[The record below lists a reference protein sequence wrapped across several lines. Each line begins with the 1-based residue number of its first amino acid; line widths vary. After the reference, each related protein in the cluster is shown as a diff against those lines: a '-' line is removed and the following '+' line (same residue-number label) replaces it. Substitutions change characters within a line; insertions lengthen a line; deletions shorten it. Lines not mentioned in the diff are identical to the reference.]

1 MSDMG
6 LGGLLAGAIGGAL
19 AGKGADSSGKIPSP
33 GGLGSLI
40 TGGLGGLGGGALVD
54 LLAGKSE
61 IADIAG
67 GLVGGGVLGTIVT
80 AVVGML
86 MKNRTH

>member
-1 MSDMG
+1 MSDLG

-19 AGKGADSSGKIPSP
+19 AGKGADSSGKVPSP
-33 GGLGSLI
+33 GPLGSLI

-54 LLAGKSE
+54 LLAGSSN

-80 AVVGML
+80 AVVGQL
-86 MKNRTH
+86 VKKRPS

>member
-1 MSDMG
+1 M
-6 LGGLLAGAIGGAL
+6 
-19 AGKGADSSGKIPSP
+19 
-33 GGLGSLI
+33 I

-54 LLAGKSE
+54 LLAGNSN

-86 MKNRTH
+86 MKNRAH